1 MKVVVLGSNGM
12 LGREVVRQ
20 IVLRS
25 GWEVVGYDLPE
36 LDIRKVE
43 ASDLP
48 DCDWVVNC
56 AAYTDVNKAEGDVT
70 SAFEVN
76 CCGAGRVARIC
87 NSRGIRLLHMS
98 TDYVFNGEKVLGQ
111 EYDEAEGVEP
121 LNAYGMS
128 KLMGETLVM
137 QELPGALIVRTQG
150 LYGFGGVNFVDK
162 ILGRVKGGEEFIQ
175 VVGDQYCCPTYVGDL
190 AVGMIR
196 LMELGEEGVVHV
208 SSEGGV
214 SWYEFAKMILSEMC
228 LEGVV
233 VERVSSAEYASK
245 VERPRNSV
253 LCKARYT
260 ILTGMEMPGVRDGL
274 SRYLHELGNDEDI

>member
-1 MKVVVLGSNGM
+1 MKVVVLGSNGV
-12 LGREVVRQ
+12 LGREVVSQ

-25 GWEVVGYDLPE
+25 GWEVFGYDLHE

-43 ASDLP
+43 GSDIP

-56 AAYTDVNKAEGDVT
+56 AAYTDVNRAEEEVT

-87 NSRGIRLLHMS
+87 KSRGIRLLHMS
-98 TDYVFNGEKVLGQ
+98 TDYVFNGEKVLGG
-111 EYDEAEGVEP
+111 EYDEGEDTDP

-128 KLMGETLVM
+128 KLMGEILVRK
-137 QELPGALIVRTQG
+137 ELPGALIVRTQG
-150 LYGFGGVNFVDK
+150 LYGIGGVNFVDK
-162 ILGRVKGGEEFIQ
+162 ILYRVKGGEGLIK
-175 VVGDQYCCPTYVGDL
+175 VVGDQYCCPTYVVDL
-190 AVGMIR
+190 AVGMIK
-196 LMELGEEGVVHV
+196 LMELGEDGVVHI

-214 SWYEFAKMILSEMC
+214 SWYEFAKMIIEEVGLSDK
-228 LEGVV
+228 VV
-233 VERVSSAEYASK
+233 VQEVSSSEYASK
-245 VERPRNSV
+245 VDRPMNSV

-274 SRYLHELGNDEDI
+274 SRYIHELRCKV